1 MSETLDYRQIEGLSL
16 FELMEKALDV
26 KLAER
31 GARFG
36 LCTITN
42 AKSGGCT
49 EDCAFCAQSSRARG
63 SAPLYGFK
71 DMDTIVREAEEA
83 ARSGA
88 ERFSIVTSGK
98 GPSPALIDKV
108 AQCISKIK
116 GEVDISVCASLGIMD
131 EAGLKTLKDA
141 GLSRYHHNLEA
152 SKGFFPRVCT
162 THTYEERVETIE
174 NARRAGLEVCAG
186 GIIGLGEGEQDR
198 FNLARELAD
207 LQVDSC
213 PINILVPISGTPLE
227 AMETLSL
234 VSILRTVAMF
244 RLLLPWAAIRIA
256 GGRERVLADAQIMA
270 FMAGA
275 DAMLIGGYLTTRG
288 RQVEM
293 DLDMVSKVKELWK
306 AHRR

>member
-98 GPSPALIDKV
+98 GPPPALIDKV
-108 AQCISKIK
+108 AQCISRIK

-198 FNLARELAD
+198 FNLARELAG

-275 DAMLIGGYLTTRG
+275 DSMLIGGYLTTRG